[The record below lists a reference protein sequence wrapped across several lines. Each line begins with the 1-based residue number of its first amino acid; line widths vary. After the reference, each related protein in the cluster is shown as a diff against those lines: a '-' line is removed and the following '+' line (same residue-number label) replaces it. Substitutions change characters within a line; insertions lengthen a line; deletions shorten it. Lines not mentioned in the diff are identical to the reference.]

1 MTWNDNYLHHHSVH
15 RDVIN
20 SGALMSTLVYEP
32 FMSILNQMAPIF
44 LSRSKELLKLV
55 RFVSDP
61 ENFSEV
67 SPELFPDA
75 AVDDEVGRGVDRKEE
90 VVKVQQVKHQDLK
103 REQFSSLGLFFYS
116 TGIR

>member
-1 MTWNDNYLHHHSVH
+1 
-15 RDVIN
+15 
-20 SGALMSTLVYEP
+20 
-32 FMSILNQMAPIF
+32 MAPIF

-75 AVDDEVGRGVDRKEE
+75 AVDDEVGRGVDRQEE

-103 REQFSSLGLFFYS
+103 REQFSSLGFIFYS
-116 TGIR
+116 TGIRYQRNFLSATLRGSNPGPQHPLAST